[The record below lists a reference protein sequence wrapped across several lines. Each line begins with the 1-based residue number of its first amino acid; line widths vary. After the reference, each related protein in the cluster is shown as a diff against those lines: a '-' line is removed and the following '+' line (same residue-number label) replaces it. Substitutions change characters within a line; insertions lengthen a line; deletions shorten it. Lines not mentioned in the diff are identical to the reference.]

1 MADHLAL
8 AVRIGPKIN
17 SSAWSQNM
25 EVKVTETSEND
36 KQAVKKSWQ
45 NLMLGKLKR
54 MTHQQ
59 SSLKYETVT
68 K

>member
-1 MADHLAL
+1 
-8 AVRIGPKIN
+8 
-17 SSAWSQNM
+17 M